1 MQLKG
6 MTWDHPRAYDPLIAA
21 ASVWEDRNAVAVQW
35 ERRSLQDFESFP
47 VRALAETYDLIVVD
61 HPHVGQVAREECL
74 RPFASAATR
83 EIAAASLGA
92 SFHSYL
98 WEGQQ
103 LALPIDAAAQVQA
116 WRPDRLPGP
125 LRRWEEVTA
134 LARLGRVACPM
145 RPPHSLMSLYTL
157 CGLLGG
163 LPAIEG
169 PALFDLESAAA
180 AYRLLAELVTLGC
193 CRFGQDPIAVLEGM
207 ARADTAF
214 DCAPLIYGYASYAR
228 EGFRPAR
235 LAFADLPVLS
245 DGPRGSALGGTGIAV
260 SALRPH
266 QSEAAAFA
274 LWLASGPVQA
284 GLYADAGGQPGHADA
299 WDEQSVNAP
308 VLDFYRETR
317 ETLDSAWVRPR
328 HDGYM
333 AFQQSA
339 SLRLN
344 QGLRRGEGAE
354 CVIAVLNR
362 MFEASL

>member
-21 ASVWEDRNAVAVQW
+21 ASVWEDRTAIAVRW

-47 VRALAETYDLIVVD
+47 IRDLAETYDLIVVD

-74 RPFASAATR
+74 RPFAKAATR
-83 EIAAASLGA
+83 EIAAGSLGA
-92 SFHSYL
+92 SFDSYF

-116 WRPDRLPGP
+116 WRPDRLSGP
-125 LRRWEEVTA
+125 LRRWEEVRA
-134 LARLGRVACPM
+134 LAGLGRVACPM

-163 LPAIEG
+163 RPAVEG
-169 PALFDLESAAA
+169 PVLFDLENAVA
-180 AYRLLAELVTLGC
+180 AYRLIAELVSLGC
-193 CRFGQDPIAVLEGM
+193 CHFEQDPIAVLEGM
-207 ARADTAF
+207 TRRDAPF
-214 DCAPLIYGYASYAR
+214 DCAPLIYGYVSYSR
-228 EGFRPAR
+228 DSFRPAR
-235 LAFADLPVLS
+235 LAFADLPVLK

-260 SALRPH
+260 SALRPN

-284 GLYADAGGQPGHADA
+284 GLYADAGGQPGHEEA
-299 WDEQSVNAP
+299 WDAESVNAP
-308 VLDFYRETR
+308 VLGFYRETR

-333 AFQQSA
+333 AFQHSA

-344 QGLRRGEGAE
+344 EGLRRGEGAE
-354 CVIAVLNR
+354 CVIADLNR